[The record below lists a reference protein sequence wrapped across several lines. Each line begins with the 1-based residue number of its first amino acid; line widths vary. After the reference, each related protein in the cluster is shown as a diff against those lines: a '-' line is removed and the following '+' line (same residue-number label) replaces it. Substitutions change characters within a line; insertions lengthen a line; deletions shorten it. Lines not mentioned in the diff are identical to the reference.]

1 MPGLWWMAMG
11 TVLAAM
17 SPCWCSA
24 SQLSRSR
31 CSVRLHPHNLFPPW
45 PKGRKESAAPALLQP
60 LSLCPRCLDKHMPSS
75 FLKKRLATLNGPKRV
90 GNAQTTC
97 PARWG
102 WIEMWGIAGS
112 YRWSPLKLAIRRHA
126 PMTGLVKKQQ
136 LSHVWKYPKARS
148 SFLFPLLRCF
158 INECYKSGG
167 RTMEW
172 SKVCTDSER
181 TQQFAVYFACLFKCQ
196 CFSSWCFFF
205 FFFPKTWH
213 FTTTAL
219 QWDTGPTCWH
229 WLTRHSNNPALS
241 HTLRV
246 QCVTVKQYLKKYKAK
261 QFPGRSGFCLH
272 AATEIYDGGIN
283 PNNTVDG
290 SPS

>member
-24 SQLSRSR
+24 SQLPRSR

-60 LSLCPRCLDKHMPSS
+60 LSLCPRCLDKCLPSS

-205 FFFPKTWH
+205 FFFPKNLAFYH
-213 FTTTAL
+213 DSFTVR
-219 QWDTGPTCWH
+219 H
-229 WLTRHSNNPALS
+229 RSNMLTLTN
-241 HTLRV
+241 
-246 QCVTVKQYLKKYKAK
+246 KA
-261 QFPGRSGFCLH
+261 
-272 AATEIYDGGIN
+272 
-283 PNNTVDG
+283 
-290 SPS
+290 

>member
-1 MPGLWWMAMG
+1 MHPWLGLSKSSSSVTCESTQRHGVAFFFHCWG
-11 TVLAAM
+11 VLLMNATSLEEGPWNGAKYVLTA
-17 SPCWCSA
+17 SAHNNLLCILHAFLSA
-24 SQLSRSR
+24 S
-31 CSVRLHPHNLFPPW
+31 VF
-45 PKGRKESAAPALLQP
+45 LL
-60 LSLCPRCLDKHMPSS
+60 
-75 FLKKRLATLNGPKRV
+75 GV
-90 GNAQTTC
+90 
-97 PARWG
+97 
-102 WIEMWGIAGS
+102 
-112 YRWSPLKLAIRRHA
+112 
-126 PMTGLVKKQQ
+126 
-136 LSHVWKYPKARS
+136 
-148 SFLFPLLRCF
+148 
-158 INECYKSGG
+158 
-167 RTMEW
+167 
-172 SKVCTDSER
+172 
-181 TQQFAVYFACLFKCQ
+181 
-196 CFSSWCFFF
+196 F